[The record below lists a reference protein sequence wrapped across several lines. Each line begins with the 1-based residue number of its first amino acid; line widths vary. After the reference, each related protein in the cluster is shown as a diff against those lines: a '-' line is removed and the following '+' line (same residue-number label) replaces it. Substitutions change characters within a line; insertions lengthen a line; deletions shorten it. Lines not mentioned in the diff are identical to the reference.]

1 MYTSGQLNPYVE
13 ISRSRRNKQK
23 MADFPQVNA
32 PFSSIKIIGSGLI
45 GTSIAL
51 GLAGRGI
58 DIEMQDSDPRA
69 QKLARDLVKS
79 QKLVDPEIVL
89 FAMPS
94 SALPEA
100 LRSEMALNPGSK
112 FIDIGSVKTK
122 PLLDVSRSALSPS
135 NFLATHPM
143 AGREVGGA
151 ESARADLFQSR
162 TWVYMPTDLQG
173 GAVDPSLLAAG
184 LWIIEALGAT
194 PVAMSAAEHDR
205 AVALVSHLPQ
215 AVASLLAGQ
224 LISGE
229 KNDLDLAGSGLRDT
243 TRIAASKADLWDE
256 ILSSNAEQLLPLLI
270 SLQSDLGALVEALQ
284 NGRSVAAFI
293 EKGNTGRAKI
303 PGKHGGAAREYTY
316 LPIVIED
323 KPGQL
328 AALFNECASAKVN
341 IEDLTIEHSP
351 GQFTGLITLAL
362 SQSDAQILS
371 DHLIGSGWNVHAP
384 R

>member
-1 MYTSGQLNPYVE
+1 
-13 ISRSRRNKQK
+13 
-23 MADFPQVNA
+23 
-32 PFSSIKIIGSGLI
+32 
-45 GTSIAL
+45 
-51 GLAGRGI
+51 
-58 DIEMQDSDPRA
+58 
-69 QKLARDLVKS
+69 
-79 QKLVDPEIVL
+79 
-89 FAMPS
+89 
-94 SALPEA
+94 
-100 LRSEMALNPGSK
+100 
-112 FIDIGSVKTK
+112 
-122 PLLDVSRSALSPS
+122 
-135 NFLATHPM
+135 
-143 AGREVGGA
+143 
-151 ESARADLFQSR
+151 
-162 TWVYMPTDLQG
+162 
-173 GAVDPSLLAAG
+173 VDPSLLAAG

-224 LISGE
+224 LILGE

-316 LPIVIED
+316 LPVVIED